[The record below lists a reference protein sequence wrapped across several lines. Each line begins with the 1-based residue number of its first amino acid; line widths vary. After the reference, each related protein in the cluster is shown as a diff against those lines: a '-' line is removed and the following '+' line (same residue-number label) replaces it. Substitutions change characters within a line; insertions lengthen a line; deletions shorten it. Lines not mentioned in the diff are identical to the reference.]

1 MGGDNQRCSKSNSNN
16 QEAFRKN
23 TDNNSNKNKSFNEEE
38 FSIEDLD
45 MKKKLGEG
53 GFGTVYLCE
62 YKKTKQ
68 LIAVKIFNIQ
78 GITNE
83 RKKMIEK
90 ESKLLS
96 LIAHKNIIKYY
107 FHKIE
112 NNKFYLGMEYC
123 KNLDLQNYIKNK
135 IDKKEKIQEDFIWK
149 ICISNIGCIK
159 LFTYY
164 KKNGTS

>member
-1 MGGDNQRCSKSNSNN
+1 MGRDNQRCSKSNSNN
-16 QEAFRKN
+16 QKAFRKN
-23 TDNNSNKNKSFNEEE
+23 TDNNSNKNKSFNEAE

-45 MKKKLGEG
+45 I
-53 GFGTVYLCE
+53 
-62 YKKTKQ
+62 KKTKQ

-96 LIAHKNIIKYY
+96 LIAQKNIIKYY

>member
-1 MGGDNQRCSKSNSNN
+1 MGSDNQRCSKSNSNN

-96 LIAHKNIIKYY
+96 LITKISLNII
-107 FHKIE
+107 F
-112 NNKFYLGMEYC
+112 
-123 KNLDLQNYIKNK
+123 
-135 IDKKEKIQEDFIWK
+135 
-149 ICISNIGCIK
+149 IK
-159 LFTYY
+159 LKITNFI
-164 KKNGTS
+164 